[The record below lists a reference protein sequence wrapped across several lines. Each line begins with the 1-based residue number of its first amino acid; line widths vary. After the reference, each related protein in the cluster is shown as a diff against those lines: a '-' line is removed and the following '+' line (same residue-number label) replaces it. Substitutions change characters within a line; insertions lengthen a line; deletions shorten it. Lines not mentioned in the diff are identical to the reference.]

1 MPSNAQTATGSERPY
16 HAVTWL
22 VWALAG
28 TAAVQVASSPVYV
41 VIVVGIAWLMVSA
54 YGLSGPFARAF
65 PILLTLGVV
74 FAFMRVALMALT
86 THSGLD
92 VLFTVPSFTLPDFLG
107 GFTVG
112 GTIELPVVLQAANEG
127 LVIVG
132 VIAVFGAF
140 NAVTSHYELVQSAPR
155 AFYEVGLIIV
165 VALAFV
171 PSTVA
176 AVVDVREADRARTG
190 GRVVRR
196 GRLLRQLVPV
206 LECGLERAV
215 DLAESMDSRGFA
227 HGGASPRDKAA
238 GWCGVGSL
246 VALASAFVALIAR
259 STTLAAVLG
268 LTGVAG
274 LLVAIRLASAGEA
287 QRALPAAP
295 HDARR
300 LPRVRGF
307 GSDAGCPRDHLARR
321 RQQPLVGDQPAALA
335 RPARVPRRRAGR
347 PHDAPPPPLSCS
359 WHGTVEYVDRYV
371 PRTAGRGGRR
381 VSAIE
386 FRAVSFAYPDAPG
399 RRCATSSW
407 TWLRARCCS

>member
-1 MPSNAQTATGSERPY
+1 
-16 HAVTWL
+16 
-22 VWALAG
+22 
-28 TAAVQVASSPVYV
+28 
-41 VIVVGIAWLMVSA
+41 
-54 YGLSGPFARAF
+54 
-65 PILLTLGVV
+65 
-74 FAFMRVALMALT
+74 MRVALMALT

-112 GTIELPVVLQAANEG
+112 GSIELPVVLQAANEG
-127 LVIVG
+127 LVIIG

-140 NAVTSHYELVQSAPR
+140 NAVASHYELVQAAPR

-171 PSTVA
+171 PSTIA

-215 DLAESMDSRGFA
+215 NLAESMDSRGFA

-287 QRALPAAP
+287 
-295 HDARR
+295 
-300 LPRVRGF
+300 RVRYRPRRMTRADYLVCA
-307 GSDAGCPRDHLARR
+307 GSVRDAGCAGDPLARR

-335 RPARVPRRRAGR
+335 GPARVPRRRAGR
-347 PHDAPPPPLSCS
+347 PHDAPPPPLACS
-359 WHGTVEYVDRYV
+359 WHGALEYVERHV
-371 PRTAGRGGRR
+371 PRTAETNRWCG
-381 VSAIE
+381 A
-386 FRAVSFAYPDAPG
+386 
-399 RRCATSSW
+399 
-407 TWLRARCCS
+407 